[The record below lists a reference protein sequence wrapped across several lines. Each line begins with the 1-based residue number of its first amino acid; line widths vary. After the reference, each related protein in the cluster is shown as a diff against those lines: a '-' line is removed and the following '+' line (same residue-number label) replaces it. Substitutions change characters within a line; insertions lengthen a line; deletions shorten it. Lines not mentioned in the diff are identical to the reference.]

1 MSVKR
6 KQAEREAVAVEG
18 DDSDDPERVENDRMA
33 SVLAG
38 RGKLWTTLFVFSIDQ
53 FRSRVYTF

>member
-18 DDSDDPERVENDRMA
+18 DDSDDPERVEHDRMA

-38 RGKLWTTLFVFSIDQ
+38 RGKLWTTDLAELLADRGNFVMLS
-53 FRSRVYTF
+53 